1 MSWKVSTDA
10 ASEPVTVAE
19 VRDQLRLSGITAFDD
34 EIAIM
39 IKAARQYV
47 EKTTNTAL
55 LTQTITE
62 TFTEFPSD
70 TEKTPYSE
78 LRLSIS
84 PVQSVTTLA
93 YKDTDGVSATIGSA
107 NYDVD
112 TISTKARIAPI
123 PTYSWPSDVYQG
135 VNPITATYVAGYTD
149 TTALPAP
156 YRKAILLIITKWFE
170 QPDNGVEEKQTA
182 ADKILRRYR
191 VFEF

>member
-1 MSWKVSTDA
+1 MAWTVTTDA
-10 ASEPVTVAE
+10 ASEPVTVTE

-34 EIAIM
+34 EITIM

-47 EKTTNTAL
+47 EKSTNTAL

-62 TFTEFPSD
+62 VFAEFPAN
-70 TEKTPYSE
+70 TEKTPYYE
-78 LRLSIS
+78 LKLAVS
-84 PVQSVTTLA
+84 PVQSVTSVA
-93 YKDTDGVSATIGSA
+93 YKDTGGVSTTIASA

-112 TISTKARIAPI
+112 TISTKARVAPI

-135 VNPITATYVAGYTD
+135 INAITTTYVAGHTD

-156 YRKAILLIITKWFE
+156 YKKAILLIITKWFE
-170 QPDNGVEEKQTA
+170 MPNNPIEEKQTA
-182 ADKILRRYR
+182 ADKVLRRYR